1 MDWFASSEP
10 QVPFP
15 RKQEAVLHQCCI
27 LLLSNFKCLIL
38 ITWAWKTLNEMDDVN
53 VFTKTPNWCWPHQ
66 GGTLRTEN
74 SQDDSTLHQYWE
86 KSNHPNPTLLWKG
99 ITHPAP
105 CQLWW
110 VPAGES
116 KLLLRAFT
124 CRIHHFNYIHHI
136 HCFNCYHPQIGNATF
151 TVSNHKL
158 AKNVISTPC
167 EICPGQSRQF

>member
-1 MDWFASSEP
+1 MMLMFSPRLPTGADLTKVELSELKIVKMI
-10 QVPFP
+10 Q
-15 RKQEAVLHQCCI
+15 H
-27 LLLSNFKCLIL
+27 S
-38 ITWAWKTLNEMDDVN
+38 
-53 VFTKTPNWCWPHQ
+53 TKTNDKSNYC
-66 GGTLRTEN
+66 TEN
-74 SQDDSTLHQYWE
+74 TQDDSTLHQYWE

-158 AKNVISTPC
+158 AKHVISTPC